1 MKQNIEGTQG
11 IEGTQSTQGTQS
23 KGSSARM
30 ISVKHGDT
38 KAGLPPGP
46 TWCGCACLGGQ
57 HSPRA
62 VNQHQMCVRGEQGES
77 LRQTTATAAAETA
90 WLLSE
95 SRFSP
100 RSLLL
105 FTAWSGLGG
114 LYCSKRSR
122 EFALKATRG
131 ASESLASTCR
141 CVSTPSC
148 THAHARGHQHTCAEL
163 FFCVS
168 ASGPGFQQQEA
179 EPRPLLLLAC
189 SPPVASGAA
198 AGTPA
203 APRHGSAGEE
213 AFERPG

>member
-1 MKQNIEGTQG
+1 MRASGGSAAPLPLI
-11 IEGTQSTQGTQS
+11 ST
-23 KGSSARM
+23 K
-30 ISVKHGDT
+30 
-38 KAGLPPGP
+38 
-46 TWCGCACLGGQ
+46 CACGASRG
-57 HSPRA
+57 RA
-62 VNQHQMCVRGEQGES
+62 FVRRQRPP
-77 LRQTTATAAAETA
+77 LRKQPGYCLRADFPLAVYY
-90 WLLSE
+90 
-95 SRFSP
+95 F
-100 RSLLL
+100 LLL
-105 FTAWSGLGG
+105 VWTGR